1 MMSPYIYPGLYSV
14 KFKIPHPSDAFS
26 KALRLVCDELN
37 VDMRHVLSSRRHRAY
52 VIARQ
57 MLSYVLRNRYRLTLK
72 YIGMMMG
79 NRDHSTIIHS
89 NKQHLNDYAQSKY
102 YREVYDRVCRNL

>member
-37 VDMRHVLSSRRHRAY
+37 VDMR
-52 VIARQ
+52 
-57 MLSYVLRNRYRLTLK
+57 
-72 YIGMMMG
+72 
-79 NRDHSTIIHS
+79 
-89 NKQHLNDYAQSKY
+89 
-102 YREVYDRVCRNL
+102 